1 MESDSRG
8 TTCTAPPCRAQAES
22 IHGKP
27 CATAVRSMEATHST
41 GRGELGQQRRHRRMA
56 HLRSRPGRALAMLG
70 AVDCRQPV
78 ALRAHPAV
86 CAVAGAPSPC
96 PASRAAVPAVRPR
109 GLPAVSIRS
118 RLGAKKKMK
127 MKVKERAGLCRRA
140 HTCQSTGAWRT
151 PTTTCRLV
159 CARGVK
165 WELCDWFPA
174 SMCVLAWQKA
184 VTAKL

>member
-1 MESDSRG
+1 M
-8 TTCTAPPCRAQAES
+8 
-22 IHGKP
+22 
-27 CATAVRSMEATHST
+27 
-41 GRGELGQQRRHRRMA
+41 
-56 HLRSRPGRALAMLG
+56 PGL
-70 AVDCRQPV
+70 VDCRQPV

-140 HTCQSTGAWRT
+140 HLTVNRGMADSDDDVPLG
-151 PTTTCRLV
+151 V
-159 CARGVK
+159 CTRRQVGSV
-165 WELCDWFPA
+165 
-174 SMCVLAWQKA
+174 
-184 VTAKL
+184 

>member
-1 MESDSRG
+1 MSAAR
-8 TTCTAPPCRAQAES
+8 RA
-22 IHGKP
+22 
-27 CATAVRSMEATHST
+27 
-41 GRGELGQQRRHRRMA
+41 
-56 HLRSRPGRALAMLG
+56 
-70 AVDCRQPV
+70 
-78 ALRAHPAV
+78 
-86 CAVAGAPSPC
+86 AGASCSLRGGRCALSMSGLSRRCPGCPSQR
-96 PASRAAVPAVRPR
+96 ASCGDSPI
-109 GLPAVSIRS
+109 G

-184 VTAKL
+184 VTAKLWGRQGPDENPRRSWRLTGASSGALAWVRARLRQRERRWAGCYMPHVCPAWRSTLM